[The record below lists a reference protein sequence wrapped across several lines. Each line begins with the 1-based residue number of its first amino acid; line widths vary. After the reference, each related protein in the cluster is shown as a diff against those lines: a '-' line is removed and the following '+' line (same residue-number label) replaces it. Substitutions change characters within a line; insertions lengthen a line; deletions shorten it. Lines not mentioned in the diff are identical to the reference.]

1 MRSPGVAAAEGPITV
16 PPMLRLK
23 PAAKLAQPGLQAK
36 TIVKDGLL
44 YAIISS
50 GGTAIFFR

>member
-1 MRSPGVAAAEGPITV
+1 M

>member
-1 MRSPGVAAAEGPITV
+1 
-16 PPMLRLK
+16 MLRLK
-23 PAAKLAQPGLQAK
+23 PAAKLALPGLQAK